1 MAARGGTA
9 ATAQH
14 PLAAHEFAVV
24 FAEVAGERTEAGI
37 STIGAAGPFP
47 DIAEQLADASALPCL
62 RMQLVVIGEVA
73 FDRLRGGGRFPF
85 EFGGQAGA
93 GPACAGI
100 GFVVAEMTDRCVRIE
115 LAPATQGELA
125 QQVVVPVQRMLPL
138 LGLTQRPAL
147 AQPPAWI
154 AVTTRVDEGAVL
166 GLSGRSASAC
176 AGSSTRC
183 TGDSLS

>member
-24 FAEVAGERTEAGI
+24 FAQIAGERTEAGVGA
-37 STIGAAGPFP
+37 IGAAGPFP
-47 DIAEQLADASALPCL
+47 DISEQLADAPALPCL

-85 EFGGQAGA
+85 ELGGQAGT

-100 GFVVAEMTDRCVRIE
+100 GFVVAEMTDRCVQIE

-138 LGLTQRPAL
+138 LDLAQRPAL

-166 GLSGRSASAC
+166 GVAERTFGECMRGQQHAVH
-176 AGSSTRC
+176 G
-183 TGDSLS
+183 